1 MPVYTFSTRNRGL
14 GLLAGLLLL
23 GAGALFLL
31 LGVALLAGIAV
42 VGGLLGTGIMAYR
55 MLRGRPAAPLRRSP
69 SASGLDP
76 SLEVFA
82 EQRAFDASSDTS
94 VPSDPNEDPRRIGPA

>member
-14 GLLAGLLLL
+14 GLLAGLVVL
-23 GAGALFLL
+23 GAGVALLM
-31 LGVALLAGIAV
+31 LGVALLAGLAL
-42 VGGLLGTGIMAYR
+42 VGGVAGLGIMGYR
-55 MLRGRPAAPLRRSP
+55 MLRGRPATPIDRAP

-82 EQRAFDASSDTS
+82 DPRTIDSAETRATAR
-94 VPSDPNEDPRRIGPA
+94 PNEDPRRIGPA